1 MIMTENMKILKSTY
15 SKLIREVYPEKEVQE
30 ALIEKVFSGEYAVL
44 FLLLAEI
51 EMRKVKE
58 FERMWNDNFT

>member
-1 MIMTENMKILKSTY
+1 MDENMKILKSTY
-15 SKLIREVYPEKEVQE
+15 SNLIKDVYPEKKVQE
-30 ALIEKVFSGEYAVL
+30 ALIEKVFNDEYAVL

-58 FERMWNDNFT
+58 FERMWKDNFN